1 MADKQ
6 GEEERIEFDPDIVG
20 GDDGDSAIDS
30 QSRVESTA
38 SITSSILE
46 YRNIHGRTYQSS
58 KTTEYWAP
66 NDEKHVEGFDIG
78 HHWITMLLDDK
89 LYLPPIGDSPQRIL
103 DVGTGSGIWAIDMAD
118 LFPSAHIIGIDIS
131 PTQPSWVPPNV
142 SFQIDDAQ
150 LDWTFEP
157 ESFDFIHIR
166 SLHGAI
172 DDWPKLYGQLFKF
185 LKPGGWFQHM
195 EPGIAL
201 RCDNPAIK
209 VDRDHVFKQWSQL
222 FYDAGDRLGRTFDIT
237 DKKMENWARE
247 AGFIKISPKTFK
259 LPYGGWPKDPKLKD
273 LGRYVNFYMDMSL
286 GGFATYPMSQIL
298 GWSLEEITV
307 LVAKM
312 RAAINDQ
319 KNLPNGDMYITYG
332 QKPSS

>member
-1 MADKQ
+1 MVVDQ
-6 GEEERIEFDPDIVG
+6 
-20 GDDGDSAIDS
+20 
-30 QSRVESTA
+30 VESTA

-46 YRNIHGRTYQSS
+46 DRNIHGRTYQSS
-58 KTTEYWAP
+58 KTTEYC
-66 NDEKHVEGFDIG
+66 DEKHVEGFDVG

-89 LYLPPIGDSPQRIL
+89 LYLPPIRDNPQARLIRIL
-103 DVGTGSGIWAIDMAD
+103 DVGTGSGIWAI
-118 LFPSAHIIGIDIS
+118 
-131 PTQPSWVPPNV
+131 
-142 SFQIDDAQ
+142 FQIDDAQ
-150 LDWTFEP
+150 LNWTFEP

-209 VDRDHVFKQWSQL
+209 YANFGSVFKQWAQL

-237 DKKMENWARE
+237 DTKMENWARE
-247 AGFIKISPKTFK
+247 AGFTKIAPKTFK
-259 LPYGGWPKDPKLKD
+259 LPYG
-273 LGRYVNFYMDMSL
+273 L

-307 LVAKM
+307 LVGQM

-319 KNLPNGDMYITYG
+319 KNFPNGDMYVFLMQNFACLLTISIGMSPTARSYCREWACG
-332 QKPSS
+332 

>member
-1 MADKQ
+1 MADHQETEK
-6 GEEERIEFDPDIVG
+6 RIDFDPDIVG

-30 QSRVESTA
+30 QRWVESTA

-46 YRNIHGRTYQSS
+46 YRKIHGRTYKSS

-66 NDEKHVEGFDIG
+66 NDEKHVEGFDLG
-78 HHWITMLLDDK
+78 CDK
-89 LYLPPIGDSPQRIL
+89 IKDILTLSILKCKQRIL

-118 LFPSAHIIGIDIS
+118 IFPSAHIIGIDIS
-131 PTQPSWVPPNV
+131 PTQLSWIPPN
-142 SFQIDDAQ
+142 
-150 LDWTFEP
+150 L
-157 ESFDFIHIR
+157 FDFIHIR
-166 SLHGAI
+166 SLHDAI
-172 DDWPKLYGQLFKF
+172 DDWTKLYGQLFKF
-185 LKPGGWFQHM
+185 LKPGGWVQHM

-201 RCDNPAIK
+201 RCDNPATK
-209 VDRDHVFKQWSQL
+209 VDKDHVFKQWAQL

-237 DKKMENWARE
+237 DKKMETWACE
-247 AGFIKISPKTFK
+247 AGFTQIPPKTLK
-259 LPYGGWPKDPKLKD
+259 LPYGGWPKDPTLKE

-307 LVAKM
+307 LVTQM

-319 KNLPNGDMYITYG
+319 KNFPNGGMYVTYG
-332 QKPSS
+332 QKPWP